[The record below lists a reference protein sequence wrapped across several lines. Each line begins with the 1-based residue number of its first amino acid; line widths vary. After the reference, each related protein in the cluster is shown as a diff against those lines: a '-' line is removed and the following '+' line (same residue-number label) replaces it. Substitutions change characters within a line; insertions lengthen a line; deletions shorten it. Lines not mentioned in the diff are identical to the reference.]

1 MTQLTST
8 FRKLTAVAAL
18 LFLVAGSVFAQSNR
32 IALLTEVSGSV
43 ELARAGSNTFNV
55 ADWGSPLFE
64 GDRIRT
70 AAGAEAV
77 VLFSNNNLTTVS
89 AGNTFT
95 VSGSSQGSG
104 RSVSGSIISSDAD
117 LTLHRAGQGEI
128 EVLGGL
134 RNSGASSALG
144 LTYPVN
150 TRVMTSR
157 PTFTWT
163 AGDDFD
169 MYTISLRS
177 STGVIWEAETDE
189 TTLDLPADVPALE
202 AGQTYY
208 WEVTGEAM
216 LDEVSS
222 GLMSFE
228 VMDAASQTALDEG
241 IASLEEMYVGE
252 ELGSAYYY
260 LLGTLYAQHGA
271 IGEAIGAF
279 EWIAEHHPASGS
291 VHRILGNLY
300 AEAGMKDDAI
310 RALKKAADLSK
321 IN

>member
-1 MTQLTST
+1 MTQLILT
-8 FRKLTAVAAL
+8 FRKLAAVAAL
-18 LFLVAGSVFAQSNR
+18 FFFAASSVFAQSNR
-32 IALLTEVSGSV
+32 VALLTEVSGSV
-43 ELARAGSNTFNV
+43 DVARAGSNTFNT

-64 GDRIRT
+64 GDRVRT

-95 VSGSSQGSG
+95 VSGTAPGSG

-134 RNSGASSALG
+134 RNSGANSVLG

-157 PTFTWT
+157 PTFAWT
-163 AGDDFD
+163 AGDDFEV
-169 MYTISLRS
+169 YTLSLRS
-177 STGVIWEAETDE
+177 SAGVIWEGETED
-189 TTLDLPADVPALE
+189 TSLDLPSDVPALE

-228 VMDAASQTALDEG
+228 IMDATSQTALDEG
-241 IASLEEMYVGE
+241 IASLEEMYAGE

-271 IGEAIGAF
+271 LGEAIGAF

-310 RALKKAADLSK
+310 RALKKAANLSE